1 MADSAAGRDV
11 FPELRRALPAQL
23 PAYLARQRWFGGK
36 ARTIRAVELTDVVPL
51 PMRGDDHDALLLI
64 LSVTYTE
71 GGGESYAMPV
81 LRMAALPSMSE
92 VLSRSIFW
100 ISLLGFILVGI
111 SVLNIAGLQEQVSRF
126 LHLLPEIVIAMVILF
141 LGLIIANFFSRAAL
155 LAAVNAGYKS
165 PKTLSWSIRF
175 VIWILAIT
183 MALEELSVAR
193 ETVIAAFSIVFGALM
208 LGLAIAFGLG
218 GQQMAREFLERNLSD
233 RKKEKTE
240 EPQPL

>member
-1 MADSAAGRDV
+1 MRVMIVQGLEQAYRNLVHMLAE
-11 FPELRRALPAQL
+11 FLPRFVVML
-23 PAYLARQRWFGGK
+23 VIILTGLLVAYLLRYLV
-36 ARTIRAVELTDVVPL
+36 RT
-51 PMRGDDHDALLLI
+51 LLRVTKLDR
-64 LSVTYTE
+64 LSDE
-71 GGGESYAMPV
+71 AGASRV

-100 ISLLGFILVGI
+100 ISLLGFILVGV

-155 LAAVNAGYKS
+155 LAAVNAGYTS